1 VRFRLYCEKMKN
13 YSPVKYLEKIEYP
26 TLDEVKAFTETYRVE
41 FMDRR
46 EPDKGWHKFYHSREV
61 EVLTIGGM
69 NNYFLIYAY
78 PPAGV
83 EIAKPENVLTYEL
96 WRGWIL
102 QLVNYEPTYR
112 LDTATYR
119 EGYSAFKKRKTEL
132 GY

>member
-1 VRFRLYCEKMKN
+1 MKR
-13 YSPVKYLEKIEYP
+13 YIPVPYLSKIPYP
-26 TLDEVKAFTETYRVE
+26 VIAQIEAYTEHYRVNY
-41 FMDRR
+41 MDRKD
-46 EPDKGWHKFYHSREV
+46 PDKGYHKYSHSELL
-61 EVLTIGGM
+61 EVLVIGGI

-83 EIAKPENVLTYEL
+83 EIAKPEDVESLVLWQGL
-96 WRGWIL
+96 IL

-119 EGYSAFKKRKTEL
+119 EGVAAFRRRKTEL